1 MNMHRSCPWRAAAPH
16 WTTEC
21 SPYTRSFCQIFPSTG
36 STKIGFSIQ
45 ALLLF
50 AVIPEFFVK
59 TTKYHFTFH
68 KDYAIIGKDR
78 QHRTKL
84 VRKMRR
90 QIACKAVRLCAMLPL

>member
-1 MNMHRSCPWRAAAPH
+1 MKYDGKFASRWRAK
-16 WTTEC
+16 
-21 SPYTRSFCQIFPSTG
+21 SPDALCAVLP
-36 STKIGFSIQ
+36 KIGFSIQ